1 MIKYKFLTH
10 PIVQITSFFCI
21 IFYGQTI
28 PFFYFLTF
36 ISGIINNRYYAI
48 FAITGTFLLFANIF
62 IKKNMIQILATLSFL
77 LSLFLFLISTNA
89 KLYSERLNNKYTLIT
104 LLIFLLIEII
114 SIYYSSIKRNKI
126 N

>member
-1 MIKYKFLTH
+1 
-10 PIVQITSFFCI
+10 
-21 IFYGQTI
+21 
-28 PFFYFLTF
+28 
-36 ISGIINNRYYAI
+36 
-48 FAITGTFLLFANIF
+48 
-62 IKKNMIQILATLSFL
+62 LSFL